1 MKYQGTM
8 YKNVIYA
15 ITIAVLLL
23 SCKGNSSKGTVA
35 DKPLLAI
42 NPAEFVEKSFNLS
55 DFADSI
61 VFIELSPDYPFSG
74 KVEQITSDRMIV
86 YDRYKS
92 FKYFDRQG
100 KILGEIGRVG
110 QGADEYLQNSAY
122 CFIAFPKCFYDNRR
136 NLYAVYSDIPTKRG
150 LRLKYYDHQGEYYG
164 SIRLNTPYQD
174 KGLPHIFFSEG
185 YFYLLAYPSTLNT
198 EDAVL
203 CFDNK
208 GNLVREYSYDANR
221 TCFSRGVEMP
231 TNYYRDHL
239 LLWGF
244 NDTIYEVR
252 GRECTP
258 VYRWDIPQDMRR
270 KLEERDFKNM
280 GVGAVQDNEFSPH
293 LILDTKKWLI
303 VHGYIIPSFHYYYY
317 NKEEGK
323 WYGDSAPNNDLGY
336 YTFGNAMCFFDGYY
350 YDEKKDEEWL
360 YHTFSPGDRLLDLLE
375 ETDDP
380 RSIAMR
386 KELSEKD
393 DINPILVMVRLK
405 K

>member
-42 NPAEFVEKSFNLS
+42 NPAAFVEKSFNLS

-100 KILGEIGRVG
+100 KILGEIGKAG
-110 QGADEYLQNSAY
+110 QGADEYLPDFTSS
-122 CFIAFPKCFYDNRR
+122 FSGSTKCFYDNCRDF
-136 NLYAVYSDIPTKRG
+136 YAVYSDIPTKRG

-164 SIRLNTPYQD
+164 SIRLNTPYPNRS
-174 KGLPHIFFSEG
+174 LPHILFSEG
-185 YFYLLAYPSTLNT
+185 YLYLLAYPATIDT
-198 EDAVL
+198 EAVAL
-203 CFDNK
+203 CFDNN

-231 TNYYRDHL
+231 ANYYRDHL

-280 GVGAVQDNEFSPH
+280 GVGAVQENEFSPS

-303 VHGYIIPSFHYYYY
+303 VDGYISPSSRYYYY
-317 NKEEGK
+317 NKEERV
-323 WYGDSAPNNDLGY
+323 WYGNTAPKNDLGY
-336 YTFGNAMCFFDGYY
+336 YDFGKMKGLFNGYY
-350 YDEKKDEEWL
+350 YDQAKDEEWL
-360 YHTFSPGDRLLDLLE
+360 YHTFRPGDLLLDLLE